1 MTIPA
6 LKCLKPGW
14 AADFR
19 SGSALYQGMDHKNAL
34 ERAFELAD
42 EGISNQH
49 IRLTLIKEGLN
60 ANQLCGPH
68 IFRQLRE
75 HRMRSEERRKSPG
88 RCLCPHPVPTALS
101 STYPIPI

>member
-1 MTIPA
+1 
-6 LKCLKPGW
+6 
-14 AADFR
+14 
-19 SGSALYQGMDHKNAL
+19 
-34 ERAFELAD
+34 
-42 EGISNQH
+42 
-49 IRLTLIKEGLN
+49 LIKEGLN